1 MKAGFVPQTANRR
14 AALSVCSPAEKPCG
28 KFGNVQGEFGGIPSL
43 PPVCPDFLIVPDPGR
58 IRAAPVKAILLQFL
72 GNNDKIQFGF
82 HNNDKIQFGFHARKP
97 ARQWRSWLQFGGRS
111 FRHQRKYRELN
122 HSVTL

>member
-1 MKAGFVPQTANRR
+1 MHRGDSRGFP
-14 AALSVCSPAEKPCG
+14 P
-28 KFGNVQGEFGGIPSL
+28 L
-43 PPVCPDFLIVPDPGR
+43 PPVCPDFLSVPDPGKVW
-58 IRAAPVKAILLQFL
+58 AAPVKAILLQFL
-72 GNNDKIQFGF
+72 G
-82 HNNDKIQFGFHARKP
+82 NNDKIQFGFHARKP